1 MAIDRLAA
9 FILDCDEPA
18 ALARFYARITGWE
31 IVYEDDD
38 WAHLLAPS
46 GPTIAFQRVPE
57 FTPPAWPGSEHP
69 QQAHLDFEVDDVHAS
84 AAELEALGI
93 ERHAVQPGDSFVVF
107 ADPAG
112 HPFCLVE
119 MHSYRA
125 LTTSFVAGDG

>member
-1 MAIDRLAA
+1 MVVDSLAA
-9 FILDCDEPA
+9 FILDCDDPG
-18 ALARFYARITGWE
+18 ALARFYSRVTGWE
-31 IVYEDDD
+31 IVYEDAD

-46 GPTIAFQRVPE
+46 GPTIAFQRVPDHQRPE
-57 FTPPAWPGSEHP
+57 WPGSAHP

-93 ERHAVQPGDSFVVF
+93 ARHPVQPGDSFVVF

-119 MHSYRA
+119 RNSYGGGVR
-125 LTTSFVAGDG
+125 